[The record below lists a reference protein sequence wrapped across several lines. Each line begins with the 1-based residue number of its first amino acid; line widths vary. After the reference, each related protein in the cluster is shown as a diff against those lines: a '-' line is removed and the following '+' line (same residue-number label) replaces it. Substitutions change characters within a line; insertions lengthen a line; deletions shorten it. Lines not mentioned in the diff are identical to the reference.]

1 MNNNNNK
8 NHSDDE
14 DSDSSSSSTKT
25 TNQNDCKLRSSL
37 KIIRDPTKTAF
48 DLLPTGE
55 TLGAFANRHA
65 VDRYA
70 RKVKNKRDRAR
81 ETRLKKRKLD
91 KSKKTGKET
100 YGSISRPDFSRQ
112 VTA

>member
-1 MNNNNNK
+1 MNS
-8 NHSDDE
+8 HSEDE
-14 DSDSSSSSTKT
+14 DSDSSLSSGNAKT
-25 TNQNDCKLRSSL
+25 NNANDGNLRSSL

-48 DLLPTGE
+48 DHLPTGE

-70 RKVKNKRDRAR
+70 RKVKSKRDRAR

-91 KSKKTGKET
+91 KSKNSSKET
-100 YGSISRPDFSRQ
+100 YGTITRPDFSRKI
-112 VTA
+112 AA